1 MLHPDQ
7 KYELCRLLQ
16 QEKLQS
22 IHQER
27 LLSQTTRPSWWSFIL
42 SYSGEVFI
50 AIGNNLKAHAHPQL
64 VNSHM

>member
-16 QEKLQS
+16 QERLHS

-27 LLSQTTRPSWWSFIL
+27 LLPQTIRPSWWSFIL
-42 SYSGEVFI
+42 SYSGELFI